1 MAIAK
6 RIHVLG
12 TGVAIVRKYYNTAF
26 ILEDES
32 SYFLVDG
39 MGGIDILRR
48 FDEMKLDW
56 QKLHHAF
63 LSHTHTDH
71 SLGMVYVLRYV
82 AFLMRLNQ
90 YDGDFH
96 LYTHKVAYN
105 KIRKVCE
112 LILEDVYKRQ
122 EYDWLVNE
130 TERHMMEKSATCLHK
145 NLVYI
150 REHYPLV
157 AEEFLRKLSRFENDL
172 IEHKEW
178 FAVKKSPGRC
188 V

>member
-63 LSHTHTDH
+63 CHIHIQITH
-71 SLGMVYVLRYV
+71 
-82 AFLMRLNQ
+82 
-90 YDGDFH
+90 
-96 LYTHKVAYN
+96 
-105 KIRKVCE
+105 
-112 LILEDVYKRQ
+112 
-122 EYDWLVNE
+122 W
-130 TERHMMEKSATCLHK
+130 
-145 NLVYI
+145 
-150 REHYPLV
+150 
-157 AEEFLRKLSRFENDL
+157 
-172 IEHKEW
+172 EW
-178 FAVKKSPGRC
+178 FMFSDMWHF
-188 V
+188 

>member
-71 SLGMVYVLRYV
+71 SLGKER
-82 AFLMRLNQ
+82 MRL
-90 YDGDFH
+90 YAIM
-96 LYTHKVAYN
+96 YT
-105 KIRKVCE
+105 
-112 LILEDVYKRQ
+112 
-122 EYDWLVNE
+122 
-130 TERHMMEKSATCLHK
+130 RHS
-145 NLVYI
+145 V
-150 REHYPLV
+150 
-157 AEEFLRKLSRFENDL
+157 
-172 IEHKEW
+172 
-178 FAVKKSPGRC
+178 PG
-188 V
+188 

>member
-1 MAIAK
+1 
-6 RIHVLG
+6 
-12 TGVAIVRKYYNTAF
+12 
-26 ILEDES
+26 
-32 SYFLVDG
+32 

-96 LYTHKVAYN
+96 LYTHKVEYN
-105 KIRKVCE
+105 KISKVCE
-112 LILEDVYKRQ
+112 LILDPH
-122 EYDWLVNE
+122 E
-130 TERHMMEKSATCLHK
+130 TRYFDDRIIFHGICNCDIPCIHSAMPFLMLEKAF
-145 NLVYI
+145 
-150 REHYPLV
+150 PGQ
-157 AEEFLRKLSRFENDL
+157 L
-172 IEHKEW
+172 IYSFQTAITVQ
-178 FAVKKSPGRC
+178 FANNHILE
-188 V
+188 